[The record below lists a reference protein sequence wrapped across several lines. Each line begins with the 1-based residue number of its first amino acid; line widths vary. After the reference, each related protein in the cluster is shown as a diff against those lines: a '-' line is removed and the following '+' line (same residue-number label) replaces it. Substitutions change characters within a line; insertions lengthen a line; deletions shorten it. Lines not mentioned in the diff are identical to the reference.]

1 MILSN
6 TDIQHYVDNY
16 QMIESFDGNN
26 LKNSSYKMRIGK
38 VIEPNSCN
46 RRIELNEVYIL
57 ESNDIIII
65 ESLESFKIPE
75 NISASYTG
83 LYSLSSKGLL
93 LINASMIEP
102 GYEGKLSCFIVN
114 FSSKKIII
122 SKGDSIARLTFYQIT
137 CKPMN
142 YITERISPTEYSKK
156 LIETSLLY
164 NKSFLDLKGIE
175 EKVQE
180 STSKKIQTQLTFGGF
195 LIVALV
201 LVAALEPLFSGF
213 LWQKTGLVTDSEKH
227 KLEILAIEANKEK
240 KEAELKNSEYN
251 LIQALTHKV
260 DSLENEIKKLKKK
273 R

>member
-6 TDIQHYVDNY
+6 IDILNYVNY
-16 QMIESFDGNN
+16 HQMIKSFDDNN

-38 VIEPNSCN
+38 IIEPNSCKKKVKVH
-46 RRIELNEVYIL
+46 EEYVL
-57 ESNDIIII
+57 ESNDIIVF

-83 LYSLSSKGLL
+83 LYSMSSKGLL

-137 CKPMN
+137 RKPMN
-142 YITERISPTEYSKK
+142 FIPEIISSKDYSKK
-156 LIETSLLY
+156 LKETSLLY

-180 STSKKIQTQLTFGGF
+180 STSKKITSQLKIGGISV
-195 LIVALV
+195 IVLV
-201 LVAALEPLFSGF
+201 LVATLEPLFSGL
-213 LWQKTGLVTDSEKH
+213 LWRNTGLVTDSEKY

-240 KEAELKNSEYN
+240 KDAELKYSEYN
-251 LIQALTHKV
+251 LIQALTQKV
-260 DSLENEIKKLKKK
+260 DSLENEIKKLNKK
-273 R
+273 

>member
-6 TDIQHYVDNY
+6 TDIQHYVDNH
-16 QMIESFDGNN
+16 QMIESFDGSK

-38 VIEPNSCN
+38 IIEPNTCKRKVKSH
-46 RRIELNEVYIL
+46 EEYIL
-57 ESNDIIII
+57 ESNDIIVI

-83 LYSLSSKGLL
+83 LYSMSSKGLL

-142 YITERISPTEYSKK
+142 FITEKISSTDYSKK
-156 LIETSLLY
+156 LKETSLLY
-164 NKSFLDLKGIE
+164 NKSFLDLKGLE

-180 STSKKIQTQLTFGGF
+180 STSKKIRNQLTIGGI
-195 LIVALV
+195 LVIV
-201 LVAALEPLFSGF
+201 LVFVATLEPLFSGL
-213 LWQKTGLVTDSEKH
+213 LWHNTGLVTDSEKH
-227 KLEILAIEANKEK
+227 KLEMIAEDAIQEK
-240 KEAELKNSEYN
+240 KEAELKDSEYY
-251 LIQALTHKV
+251 LIQALTQKV
-260 DSLENEIKKLKKK
+260 DSLGKEIKKLKKK
-273 R
+273 K